1 MLVVQLRDSGR
12 ENRWVT
18 SAGSSLDARPI
29 LSDDFELGVCCV
41 VCPRPMVAPT
51 FAMAT
56 AFSSRGLVGAPTFAA
71 APTARSG
78 RLMETPTFA

>member
-1 MLVVQLRDSGR
+1 VVQVRDGGR
-12 ENRWVT
+12 ENPWVT

-41 VCPRPMVAPT
+41 VYPRPRVAPT
-51 FAMAT
+51 FAVAT
-56 AFSSRGLVGAPTFAA
+56 AFRSGELVGAPSFVA

-78 RLMETPTFA
+78 RLMEAPTFV